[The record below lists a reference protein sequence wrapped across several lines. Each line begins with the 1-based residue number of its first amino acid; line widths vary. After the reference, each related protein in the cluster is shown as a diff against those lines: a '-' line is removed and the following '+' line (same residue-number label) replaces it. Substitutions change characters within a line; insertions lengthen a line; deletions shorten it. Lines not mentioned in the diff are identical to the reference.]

1 MNSLSNLADL
11 LNTTG
16 KSNGKTTFKDET
28 TKTETVDSENELRW
42 WCPELYEES
51 DDEND
56 SVVKEHLKYKSDPL
70 QNKQPQMT
78 NEELKKFI
86 AKGPPVF

>member
-1 MNSLSNLADL
+1 MPDLADL
-11 LNTTG
+11 LNSTG
-16 KSNGKTTFKDET
+16 KSNENLTVKYEK
-28 TKTETVDSENELRW
+28 TKTETVDFENELSL

-56 SVVKEHLKYKSDPL
+56 LVVKEHLKYKSDPL